1 MPEKVSRILVIL
13 VLWHDKQLKDNFNN
27 TTNTKE
33 KKSIWF
39 NKEC

>member
-13 VLWHDKQLKDNFNN
+13 VLWQLKDNFNN